1 VSEPAFD
8 LELIQF
14 LADSRNGFLTAF
26 FLFWSFL
33 GETEGYVLI
42 LVGIYVLY
50 DKALAYRLSAVVLLA
65 MCLNHALKTL
75 IRNPRPFIDEG
86 TWAEKWAVPARNAQ
100 ELATEYSTPSGHA
113 MSGSAF
119 YMYLFAS
126 VKQRGARI
134 IAVLAI
140 LLTGLSRPYL
150 GVHYLEDILLGW
162 LIGVSFALIL
172 FRYRAAI
179 GNLWQRRS
187 HAQQV
192 SLVVAV
198 SVVLWFVTVAA
209 GDWRIDDQ
217 PLAFIGYAG
226 LLTGIVIAY
235 PLEAGRIDF
244 DPRSGSPARKLLRYA
259 LSVGMVIGTLFL
271 LDEVFAVLAEDSSV
285 LGHLLRYARYT
296 TAGIVAIWLAPL
308 AFTRLGLA
316 ERKVG
321 LRVTAVP
328 SRR

>member
-14 LADSRNGFLTAF
+14 LADGRNGLLTAF

-65 MCLNHALKTL
+65 MCLNHALKTF

-86 TWAEKWAVPARNAQ
+86 TWAEKWAVPAGNAR

-126 VKQRGARI
+126 VKQRGVRI

-140 LLTGLSRPYL
+140 RS
-150 GVHYLEDILLGW
+150 
-162 LIGVSFALIL
+162 
-172 FRYRAAI
+172 AAA
-179 GNLWQRRS
+179 RRS
-187 HAQQV
+187 TRLLRPGDPAM
-192 SLVVAV
+192 
-198 SVVLWFVTVAA
+198 AA
-209 GDWRIDDQ
+209 SSQAARR
-217 PLAFIGYAG
+217 P
-226 LLTGIVIAY
+226 V
-235 PLEAGRIDF
+235 RS
-244 DPRSGSPARKLLRYA
+244 RSGSRNTARTSRTDAKWR
-259 LSVGMVIGTLFL
+259 S
-271 LDEVFAVLAEDSSV
+271 
-285 LGHLLRYARYT
+285 
-296 TAGIVAIWLAPL
+296 AIPP
-308 AFTRLGLA
+308 
-316 ERKVG
+316 K
-321 LRVTAVP
+321 P
-328 SRR
+328 